1 MNGGQLGDP
10 LASTESES
18 RELASMDAEAR
29 DRIAPSSELS
39 GPNSGSANAS
49 PSYRK
54 VALIVASALFMNQLD
69 STVLTT
75 ALPTM
80 ARDFRVP
87 VTEMSLALTSYLLAL
102 AVFIPVSGIV
112 ADRFGARSVFQ
123 TSILAFVLGSL
134 GCGIAPNMTILVA
147 ARFFQGIGGAMM
159 MPVGRLI
166 VLRSVKK
173 KDLISAMSWLV
184 MPAMLGPVLGPPIG
198 GFIVTYFDWR
208 WIFWL
213 NVPIGI
219 VGSLLVWRFI
229 PNIFEEYRRPFD
241 VAGFVI
247 SGVGL
252 SCLVFGLEMISH
264 SSGGRLSV
272 ILLAIGAMIALLYV
286 IHARRTDHPILD
298 LHLLKIPTM
307 RIAVAAGSLVRITQ
321 GAQPF
326 LLALLL
332 QLGFGLSPAQSGLI
346 TIAPTLGSFG
356 MKVLVR
362 PILDWLGYRRAML
375 IMGVLAVAGYATC
388 GFIRPG
394 WSFPLI
400 FLLLVVCGF
409 LMSFQFT
416 AMNTI
421 AYADVKKQRMSAAT
435 SFYATMQQL
444 QLSLGICTAAAVL
457 HMSLALSGRPR
468 LSFPDF
474 SMAFWTVT
482 AISLL
487 AVIPLSR
494 LAPDAG
500 EKLMAKKAN

>member
-1 MNGGQLGDP
+1 MSERSS
-10 LASTESES
+10 ASAARPSPEQE
-18 RELASMDAEAR
+18 RELATLDAEVG
-29 DRIAPSSELS
+29 DRIGPAAALEASE
-39 GPNSGSANAS
+39 AAVA

-80 ARDFRVP
+80 ARDFNVP
-87 VTEMSLALTSYLLAL
+87 VTEMSLALTAYLLAL
-102 AVFIPVSGIV
+102 AVFIPVSGVV

-123 TSILAFVLGSL
+123 VSIAAFVAGSL
-134 GCGIAPNMTILVA
+134 GCGMAPTMGLLVV

-173 KDLISAMSWLV
+173 RDLISAMSWLV

-213 NVPIGI
+213 NLPIGI
-219 VGSLLVWRFI
+219 VGSLLVWKFV
-229 PNIFEEYRRPFD
+229 PDVHEEFRRPFD
-241 VAGFVI
+241 ALGFVI
-247 SGVGL
+247 SGVAL
-252 SCLVFGLEMISH
+252 ACLVFGLEMVSH
-264 SSGGRLSV
+264 SSGG
-272 ILLAIGAMIALLYV
+272 LLAAVLLAVGLAVGALYILHV
-286 IHARRTDHPILD
+286 RRTQHPILD

-307 RIAVAAGSLVRITQ
+307 GIAVAAGSLIRITQ

-326 LLALLL
+326 LLALVM
-332 QLGFGLSPAQSGLI
+332 QLGFGLSPARSGLI
-346 TIAPTLGSFG
+346 TIAPTVGSLG
-356 MKVLVR
+356 MKALVR
-362 PILDWLGYRRAML
+362 PILDVLGYRRAML
-375 IMGVLAVAGYATC
+375 VIGVLAVVGYAAC

-400 FLLLVVCGF
+400 FGLLIVCGF

-421 AYADVKKQRMSAAT
+421 AYADVPKQRMSAAT
-435 SFYATMQQL
+435 SFYATMQQV
-444 QLSLGICTAAAVL
+444 QLSLGICVAAAAL
-457 HMSLALSGRPR
+457 HVSLIVSGRKVP
-468 LSFPDF
+468 SFPDF
-474 SMAFWTVT
+474 SVAFWTVT

-487 AVIPLSR
+487 AVLPVAR
-494 LAPDAG
+494 LDPRAG
-500 EKLMAKKAN
+500 EKLTAKRRG